1 MRKDTQIEKTA
12 LYIGIIVFKAVLFN
26 THVNT
31 NFNWPYSIMEIKNSA
46 QGSILYRYEGQD
58 DKFDDILVDTD
69 AAD

>member
-1 MRKDTQIEKTA
+1 M
-12 LYIGIIVFKAVLFN
+12 LFN

-31 NFNWPYSIMEIKNSA
+31 NFNWPYSIKEMKNSV
-46 QGSILYRYEGQD
+46 QGSILCRHEEQD